1 MVEKLYVTYNDVSRP
16 TNHQFPTLGRHGT
29 DEPRAKQVHKLCQEA
44 APQILADFKPQLMIA
59 IGGGGYVPARI
70 LRSFLKQPGSPNIPI
85 QAIGL
90 SLYEQLAGAT
100 DKEVEAA
107 GTKVTRTQWL
117 DLTALGEMAN
127 LVGKRVLIV
136 DEVDDTRTTLEYAVK
151 ELQKDVE
158 EAREKIG
165 SDLKTEFAIFVLHVR
180 FSVSLSFLFFFF
192 VTVCSR
198 TYANEGSDRTEQG
211 QAEEGHPSRVDHE
224 RPVPGRPDRRRRV
237 DLLSVGGHGHRRA
250 RQQLG
255 RGQGEERS
263 VSDARGNKN
272 GGMEEVAA
280 RPCII
285 RINGKGRKW
294 PLGSLVLGS
303 WERKGYRG
311 VWDTYSHGE
320 VGLTFG
326 RVC

>member
-1 MVEKLYVTYNDVSRP
+1 MVEKLYVTYND
-16 TNHQFPTLGRHGT
+16 
-29 DEPRAKQVHKLCQEA
+29 VHKLCQEA

-90 SLYEQLAGAT
+90 SLYEQLAGST
-100 DKEVEAA
+100 DTEVEAA

-165 SDLKTEFAIFVLHVR
+165 SDLKTEFAIFVLHNKDKQKKGVLPESITNGR
-180 FSVSLSFLFFFF
+180 YLAAR
-192 VTVCSR
+192 TVGDEWIC
-198 TYANEGSDRTEQG
+198 YPWEAMDIDEHDRNS
-211 QAEEGHPSRVDHE
+211 A
-224 RPVPGRPDRRRRV
+224 
-237 DLLSVGGHGHRRA
+237 A
-250 RQQLG
+250 
-255 RGQGEERS
+255 
-263 VSDARGNKN
+263 AKAKN
-272 GGMEEVAA
+272 G
-280 RPCII
+280 
-285 RINGKGRKW
+285 
-294 PLGSLVLGS
+294 L
-303 WERKGYRG
+303 
-311 VWDTYSHGE
+311 
-320 VGLTFG
+320 
-326 RVC
+326 